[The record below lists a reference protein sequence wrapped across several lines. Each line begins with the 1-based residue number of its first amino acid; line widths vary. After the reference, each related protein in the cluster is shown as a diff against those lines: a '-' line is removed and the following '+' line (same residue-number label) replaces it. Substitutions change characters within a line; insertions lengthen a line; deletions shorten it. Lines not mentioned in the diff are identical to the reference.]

1 MPKFKLPAVSAVAA
15 ALASLTA
22 APAAVAGPW
31 LAPWALGH
39 LIGAAARLASLPI
52 VAASVASSAGQP
64 PPPVA
69 PAPYGAGY
77 AATPAG
83 YAAAGYYAP
92 PAYYVPQPAYYV
104 PQPAYYVPPPA
115 YYAPSLAYYRGVPR
129 YYAAS
134 AYRSPAPYRGTV
146 PLPEPFPRYS
156 VAGMR
161 YSGSYGGAVF
171 SRSRGLTHR
180 LR

>member
-1 MPKFKLPAVSAVAA
+1 MPKFKLPAVFAVAA
-15 ALASLTA
+15 VLASLTA
-22 APAAVAGPW
+22 SPAAVAGPW
-31 LAPWALGH
+31 LAPWALGQV
-39 LIGAAARLASLPI
+39 IGAAARLAALPI
-52 VAASVASSAGQP
+52 IAASAANSAGQP

-77 AATPAG
+77 AAAPAG

-92 PAYYVPQPAYYV
+92 PAYYVP
-104 PQPAYYVPPPA
+104 PPA
-115 YYAPSLAYYRGVPR
+115 YYAPSLAYYGGAPR

-146 PLPEPFPRYS
+146 PLPESFSRYS

-161 YSGSYGGAVF
+161 YSGSYGGAAF